1 MGKCGKNIPEQI
13 HSFTRTYFPSV
24 YPPPAF
30 PFFQTRSIKPRR
42 PTREGKNGGLVLDLL
57 FDRPVS
63 TPLQGT
69 EERFQGLGEFRGVD
83 QFPRS
88 QRVQS

>member
-42 PTREGKNGGLVLDLL
+42 PTRDEKNDGLVLDLL
-57 FDRPVS
+57 FDRLVS
-63 TPLQGT
+63 TPPQGT
-69 EERFQGLGEFRGVD
+69 EGRVQGLGEFRGVD